1 MMFATAYAI
10 PTWVVAAV
18 AIGIVY
24 VLWLLLR
31 GRNAR

>member
-1 MMFATAYAI
+1 MMLAAFYSI

-24 VLWLLLR
+24 ALWLLLR